1 MNENILEK
9 AMASAS
15 VIKDKIGDL
24 KKNFWDDEKKE
35 IIDEYKDITS
45 EKLKSNLETLG
56 NYTALFSEAG
66 YELSSINASIALPPD
81 ISIIFKCLNAL
92 PGSERNNILSKAQD
106 SKIAMMILKSLFK
119 ASDYSE
125 SIKIGEFILRSINI
139 KMGLIPSIS
148 VSFS

>member
-81 ISIIFKCLNAL
+81 ISITFKC
-92 PGSERNNILSKAQD
+92 
-106 SKIAMMILKSLFK
+106 
-119 ASDYSE
+119 
-125 SIKIGEFILRSINI
+125 
-139 KMGLIPSIS
+139 
-148 VSFS
+148 

>member
-1 MNENILEK
+1 MSENIFEK
-9 AMASAS
+9 AKSSAEAL
-15 VIKDKIGDL
+15 KDKVSDL
-24 KKNFWDDEKKE
+24 SNSLFDDEKKE
-35 IIDEYKDITS
+35 IIDEYKNITS

-56 NYTALFSEAG
+56 NYTELFSEAG

-81 ISIIFKCLNAL
+81 ISITFKCLNAI
-92 PGSERNNILSKAQD
+92 PVTERNDILSKVQD
-106 SKIAMMILKSLFK
+106 SKITAMILKSLFK

-125 SIKIGEFILRSINI
+125 SIKIGEFKLRSINI